1 MRRDTTHS
9 GLDGAIL
16 GRRREGLIDGLK
28 LALDGDEI
36 ILELDQRIDERK
48 AAFERLR
55 LAAGPNWNENADVIA
70 VENRMRTLELIRDH
84 IWEGH
89 TYLLS
94 KADLEFAELLPEP
107 DDGDPEMSGTVEP
120 FRPRTL
126 D

>member
-1 MRRDTTHS
+1 MRRDTTHT
-9 GLDGAIL
+9 GLGGPIL

-28 LALDGDEI
+28 LAYDGEEI
-36 ILELDQRIDERK
+36 ILELDERIDERK

-55 LAAGPNWNENADVIA
+55 LAAGPNWNENADVVA

-94 KADLEFAELLPEP
+94 REDLEFAELLPQPVGPEP
-107 DDGDPEMSGTVEP
+107 QTAGTIEP
-120 FRPRTL
+120 FRPRGL